1 MAHLPF
7 LSAMLEHLVDISE
20 RWIGPDRQSFSLGTG
35 QMVLRAVIVFI
46 IAVVLARIGS
56 RRFMGRSTA
65 FDLILGFMLGS
76 VLSRAITGQSPFFP
90 TLGASAA
97 LVAMH
102 SLVALLAY
110 RFHWFGT
117 LAKGEARLLVK
128 DGRPIHAA
136 LRRSLVGQ
144 RDLDEAL
151 RMNAACTSLEEVK
164 LAHLER
170 DGHISVIKMKC
181 D

>member
-1 MAHLPF
+1 
-7 LSAMLEHLVDISE
+7 MLEHVGE
-20 RWIGPDRQSFSLGTG
+20 MVEAWIGPDSPSFSLGTG
-35 QMVLRAVIVFI
+35 QMILRAVIVFI

-56 RRFMGRSTA
+56 RRFMGRSAA
-65 FDLILGFMLGS
+65 FDLILGIMLGS

-90 TLGASAA
+90 TLGAAGA

-102 SLVALLAY
+102 TLVAVLAY

-117 LAKGEARLLVK
+117 LAKGDARLLVK

-136 LRRSLVGQ
+136 LRRSLVGE
-144 RDLDEAL
+144 RDLNEAL
-151 RMNAACTSLEEVK
+151 RTNAACTSLEEVK

-170 DGHISVIKMKC
+170 DGHISVVKRER